1 MRARTSKKITIAI
14 AHAIPF
20 IINKTLDPRSPRL
33 YPTKAN
39 IEDIIKPTAGI
50 KSVNAL
56 AMVQEFFLRSS
67 GVSF

>member
-1 MRARTSKKITIAI
+1 MRARTSKKTTIAI

-39 IEDIIKPTAGI
+39 IEDIIKPTAGVCCQI
-50 KSVNAL
+50 KVD
-56 AMVQEFFLRSS
+56 FFRYKLSEC
-67 GVSF
+67 